1 MENRNK
7 ETNER
12 KKKKAP
18 KYEHRGQVVF
28 TYLYFS
34 HARIRA
40 ARICLINTFPA
51 CLSRGYSN
59 FVRAG
64 RGGNNVEISLRC
76 SNIEKSFPFL
86 LSPPL
91 ARIFQPITRDQKHKL
106 QEERRGEQTA
116 LTDPIS
122 IYATNREGLIHE
134 FIGVEPRS
142 STNVTSRSWWC
153 VCLPV
158 VEYLQPVSFVSYAF
172 ATRRMDSVKVDR
184 YFLGSRFCFVSPSS
198 FFSLLIFT
206 S

>member
-1 MENRNK
+1 MWKFIQTRYNSRRTSHLDNSRTSSTSSLIRGAIPARVSSNHLCISCMENRNK

-106 QEERRGEQTA
+106 QGGRNKPPLRTDFYLPTSPTER
-116 LTDPIS
+116 D
-122 IYATNREGLIHE
+122 
-134 FIGVEPRS
+134 
-142 STNVTSRSWWC
+142 
-153 VCLPV
+153 
-158 VEYLQPVSFVSYAF
+158 
-172 ATRRMDSVKVDR
+172 
-184 YFLGSRFCFVSPSS
+184 
-198 FFSLLIFT
+198 
-206 S
+206 

>member
-1 MENRNK
+1 M
-7 ETNER
+7 
-12 KKKKAP
+12 
-18 KYEHRGQVVF
+18 
-28 TYLYFS
+28 
-34 HARIRA
+34 
-40 ARICLINTFPA
+40 
-51 CLSRGYSN
+51 
-59 FVRAG
+59 RAG

-142 STNVTSRSWWC
+142 STNVTSRSDG

-158 VEYLQPVSFVSYAF
+158 VEYLQPVSFV
-172 ATRRMDSVKVDR
+172 
-184 YFLGSRFCFVSPSS
+184 RFCDAEDEFGKS
-198 FFSLLIFT
+198 
-206 S
+206 

>member
-1 MENRNK
+1 MYILYGEQKQR
-7 ETNER
+7 NER
-12 KKKKAP
+12 TKKKKAP

-106 QEERRGEQTA
+106 QEGGEGGTNRPYGPDFYLRHQPRGINSRIYRCRTTLEYERGVHRDHGGVYVSRLSNTYNLFRLFRTLLRRGGWIQ
-116 LTDPIS
+116 
-122 IYATNREGLIHE
+122 
-134 FIGVEPRS
+134 
-142 STNVTSRSWWC
+142 
-153 VCLPV
+153 
-158 VEYLQPVSFVSYAF
+158 
-172 ATRRMDSVKVDR
+172 
-184 YFLGSRFCFVSPSS
+184 
-198 FFSLLIFT
+198 
-206 S
+206 

>member
-1 MENRNK
+1 MYGEQKQR
-7 ETNER
+7 NER

-106 QEERRGEQTA
+106 QGGGNKPPLRTRFLFTN
-116 LTDPIS
+116 
-122 IYATNREGLIHE
+122 ATNREGLIHE

-142 STNVTSRSWWC
+142 STNVTSRSDG
-153 VCLPV
+153 V
-158 VEYLQPVSFVSYAF
+158 YVSRLSNTYNLFRLYAF

-184 YFLGSRFCFVSPSS
+184 YFLGSRFCFVSPPS

>member
-1 MENRNK
+1 MYGEQKQR
-7 ETNER
+7 NER
-12 KKKKAP
+12 TKKKKAP

-142 STNVTSRSWWC
+142 STNVEYIAIMV
-153 VCLPV
+153 VCMSPGCRILTTC
-158 VEYLQPVSFVSYAF
+158 FVCF
-172 ATRRMDSVKVDR
+172 V
-184 YFLGSRFCFVSPSS
+184 RFCDAEDGFGKS
-198 FFSLLIFT
+198 
-206 S
+206 